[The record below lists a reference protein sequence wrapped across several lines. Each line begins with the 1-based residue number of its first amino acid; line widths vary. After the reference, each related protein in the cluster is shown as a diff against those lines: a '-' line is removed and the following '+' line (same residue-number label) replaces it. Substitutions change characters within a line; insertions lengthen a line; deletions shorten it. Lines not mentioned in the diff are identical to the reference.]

1 MVFSRILGKFV
12 GKRNTMEVN
21 KREVLIESFNLLK
34 NNWDSKMDAI
44 RECITQMAL
53 IDSDEAVNMWL
64 KVAQKSKRNKT
75 LDKDSSEMF
84 NWTLYFMLR
93 KLDEFT
99 EIRLAM
105 SIFKNREFCDYM
117 YRLNTELGRE
127 ESKIIKWAIFQNDV
141 ESLLCVL
148 KNAQKNKSKD
158 GFTIGRVVFEAI
170 NDYNKIRYEG
180 RILANE
186 TKLAL
191 ADFVKSIKSKVEKS
205 EANVALMSII

>member
-1 MVFSRILGKFV
+1 
-12 GKRNTMEVN
+12 
-21 KREVLIESFNLLK
+21 
-34 NNWDSKMDAI
+34 
-44 RECITQMAL
+44 
-53 IDSDEAVNMWL
+53 
-64 KVAQKSKRNKT
+64 
-75 LDKDSSEMF
+75 
-84 NWTLYFMLR
+84 
-93 KLDEFT
+93 
-99 EIRLAM
+99 
-105 SIFKNREFCDYM
+105 M

-148 KNAQKNKSKD
+148 KNAQKNRSKD

>member
-1 MVFSRILGKFV
+1 
-12 GKRNTMEVN
+12 MEIN

-44 RECITQMAL
+44 RGCITQMAL

-75 LDKDSSEMF
+75 LDEDSSEMF
-84 NWTLYFMLR
+84 NWTLYYMLK
-93 KLDEFT
+93 KLDEST
-99 EIRLAM
+99 EIKLAM

-117 YRLNTELGRE
+117 YRLNTKLGDE
-127 ESKIIKWAIFQNDV
+127 ESRIIKWAISQNDV
-141 ESLLCVL
+141 ESLLYVL
-148 KNAQKNKSKD
+148 KNAQKNKSKN
-158 GFTIGRVVFEAI
+158 GYTIGRVVFEAI
-170 NDYNKIRYEG
+170 NGYNRIRREG
-180 RILANE
+180 HVLANE

>member
-1 MVFSRILGKFV
+1 MVFSRMLGKFAR
-12 GKRNTMEVN
+12 KLNTMEIN

-44 RECITQMAL
+44 RGCITQMAL

-75 LDKDSSEMF
+75 LDEDSSDIF
-84 NWTLYFMLR
+84 NWTLYHMLR
-93 KLDEFT
+93 ELDKST
-99 EIRLAM
+99 EIRLAI
-105 SIFKNREFCDYM
+105 SIFKNKEFCDYM
-117 YRLNTELGRE
+117 YRLNTRLGDE
-127 ESKIIKWAIFQNDV
+127 ESKIVKWAIFQNDV
-141 ESLLCVL
+141 ESLLYVL
-148 KNAQKNKSKD
+148 KNAQKNKSKN
-158 GFTIGRVVFEAI
+158 GYTIGKVVFEAI
-170 NDYNKIRYEG
+170 NGYNKIRYEG
-180 RILANE
+180 RILENE